1 VCAGEVKPT
10 PEGGNQKIK
19 LKVRINP
26 SGVFNVSSA
35 AMIEKVEIEEEVPV
49 QMEVRVPH
57 GLFKCCGSGILIPD
71 PDISIPDPRIEEEVP
86 VQMEVR
92 VPGTTWLS
100 FQCCG
105 SEILIPDPTS

>member
-1 VCAGEVKPT
+1 VKPT

-57 GLFKCCGSGILIPD
+57 GFFFVSVADPGYLSVPWILIFP
-71 PDISIPDPRIEEEVP
+71 SRIP
-86 VQMEVR
+86 
-92 VPGTTWLS
+92 
-100 FQCCG
+100 G
-105 SEILIPDPTS
+105 SRRRSPF

>member
-1 VCAGEVKPT
+1 MVKFPPSSFGAVVGSGMDKHQDPGSGVSIPDPPHWILRLLFYSIVCTGEVKPT

-49 QMEVRVPH
+49 QMEVRYLVPH
-57 GLFKCCGSGILIPD
+57 GYTYLCIL
-71 PDISIPDPRIEEEVP
+71 V
-86 VQMEVR
+86 
-92 VPGTTWLS
+92 G
-100 FQCCG
+100 
-105 SEILIPDPTS
+105 

>member
-49 QMEVRVPH
+49 QMEVRYLVPH
-57 GLFKCCGSGILIPD
+57 GLFQVL
-71 PDISIPDPRIEEEVP
+71 RIRDTYPE
-86 VQMEVR
+86 
-92 VPGTTWLS
+92 S
-100 FQCCG
+100 
-105 SEILIPDPTS
+105 

>member
-1 VCAGEVKPT
+1 MCAGEVKPT

-57 GLFKCCGSGILIPD
+57 GLFKFKIPD
-71 PDISIPDPRIEEEVP
+71 PDFPIPDPRS
-86 VQMEVR
+86 R
-92 VPGTTWLS
+92 NKLY
-100 FQCCG
+100 F
-105 SEILIPDPTS
+105 L

>member
-1 VCAGEVKPT
+1 MACSGEVKPT

-49 QMEVRVPH
+49 QMEVRVRYH
-57 GLFKCCGSGILIPD
+57 IGFFKVGSG
-71 PDISIPDPRIEEEVP
+71 SAS
-86 VQMEVR
+86 Q
-92 VPGTTWLS
+92 
-100 FQCCG
+100 
-105 SEILIPDPTS
+105 

>member
-57 GLFKCCGSGILIPD
+57 GLFQVLRIRDIYPGSWYFH
-71 PDISIPDPRIEEEVP
+71 
-86 VQMEVR
+86 
-92 VPGTTWLS
+92 PGS
-100 FQCCG
+100 Q
-105 SEILIPDPTS
+105 I

>member
-1 VCAGEVKPT
+1 MYCTATVCAGEVKPT

-57 GLFKCCGSGILIPD
+57 GLFKCCGSGILIIPD
-71 PDISIPDPRIEEEVP
+71 PDISIPDPRIVEEVP
-86 VQMEVR
+86 VQMEV
-92 VPGTTWLS
+92 
-100 FQCCG
+100 
-105 SEILIPDPTS
+105 

>member
-1 VCAGEVKPT
+1 MVGKFFSPLLFWCCSWIRDPGWIKIRIRGKHPGSAALDSKTAVVYSTPNVCAGEVKPT

-49 QMEVRVPH
+49 QMEVRVPGTVPH
-57 GLFKCCGSGILIPD
+57 G
-71 PDISIPDPRIEEEVP
+71 
-86 VQMEVR
+86 
-92 VPGTTWLS
+92 
-100 FQCCG
+100 
-105 SEILIPDPTS
+105 

>member
-1 VCAGEVKPT
+1 MCSGEVKPT

-57 GLFKCCGSGILIPD
+57 GLFLSAD
-71 PDISIPDPRIEEEVP
+71 PDFFIPDPRSRDKIYFMKVIG
-86 VQMEVR
+86 QKTYLR
-92 VPGTTWLS
+92 R
-100 FQCCG
+100 FR
-105 SEILIPDPTS
+105 ILFERWKSGLFVCL

>member
-1 VCAGEVKPT
+1 MLLLDPSNWILDTGYCCNSTVCAGEVKPT

-57 GLFKCCGSGILIPD
+57 G
-71 PDISIPDPRIEEEVP
+71 
-86 VQMEVR
+86 
-92 VPGTTWLS
+92 
-100 FQCCG
+100 
-105 SEILIPDPTS
+105 